1 MKKETLIRLARM
13 FEKTY
18 FVKHLGMR
26 FISIEPGLALMEM
39 PFREELIGNPVIPAL
54 HGGAISSLLDTV
66 GGACVWS
73 RLELEDRVATLDLR
87 VDYLRPGRPESLI
100 ARAELIRLGNRVGI
114 SDLKA
119 YHPGDEDRPVA
130 LARGVYNIR
139 RVKDPDENS

>member
-1 MKKETLIRLARM
+1 METHILKSLAGM
-13 FEKTY
+13 FEQTA

-26 FISIEPGLALMEM
+26 FVTVEPGLIIMEM
-39 PFREELIGNPVIPAL
+39 AFREALIGNPILPAL

-73 RLELEDRVATLDLR
+73 RLDIEDQVATLDLR
-87 VDYLRPGRPESLI
+87 IDYLRPGQPEKLL
-100 ARAELIRLGNRVGI
+100 ARGELIRLGNRVGI

-119 YHPGDEDRPVA
+119 YHPGREQSPVA

-139 RVKDPDENS
+139 RSRDTDEP